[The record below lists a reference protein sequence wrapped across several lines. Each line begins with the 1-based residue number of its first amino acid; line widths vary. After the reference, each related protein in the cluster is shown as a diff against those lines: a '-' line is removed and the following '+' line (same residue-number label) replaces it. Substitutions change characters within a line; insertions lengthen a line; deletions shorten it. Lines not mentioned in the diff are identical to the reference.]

1 MTCSA
6 YNVYQL
12 ELNHNCRLYPI
23 KVFHSSPHIA
33 AFTIAPIMRT
43 ITMSEASNK
52 STSCLLITL
61 VKVMHQGSLS
71 NQVDDKSED
80 VLNKDLENGIARGYI
95 HNVSPLR
102 NNSSYFDF
110 EVQTKYKTIRAV
122 CFSPKKRK
130 LFDIHSKNE
139 TPVELKKCRLETKY
153 NSEDLVLNDDVEIK
167 EFPEVDF
174 CKKDLPTN
182 FTISTLKSVS
192 VGQLVTIKAKVVA
205 KSPTQQVSSGQLS
218 LVEAQ
223 VIDYTGCIKVVLWEE
238 FQNNVEQERIFNN
251 VRLKKNS
258 SSNEIYLNT
267 AKGDKTTIT
276 PTEPFQVPLAIPISM
291 YDCHTPTRE
300 AEILAVEKLNSYFS
314 CFKCQRKVQT
324 SPDSSIAKCNNCNI
338 HQKIKACKQKWIAH
352 VLFSFGHENIVL
364 TLFDN
369 IFQLLIKDRKLSPQ
383 VTESQMTKILLT
395 ILNVKSPTT
404 RKRR

>member
-1 MTCSA
+1 
-6 YNVYQL
+6 
-12 ELNHNCRLYPI
+12 
-23 KVFHSSPHIA
+23 
-33 AFTIAPIMRT
+33 
-43 ITMSEASNK
+43 
-52 STSCLLITL
+52 
-61 VKVMHQGSLS
+61 MHQGSVSSQLH
-71 NQVDDKSED
+71 DKSEE
-80 VLNKDLENGIARGYI
+80 VSNQELENGIARGYI

-102 NNSSYFDF
+102 NNNSYFDF

-130 LFDIHSKNE
+130 LIDTHSKNE
-139 TPVELKKCRLETKY
+139 TPVELKKCCLETKY
-153 NSEDLVLNDDVEIK
+153 NSEDLVLNDYVQIK

-174 CKKDLPTN
+174 QKKQLPTN

-205 KSPTQQVSSGQLS
+205 KSPAQQITSYSGQLS

-238 FQNNVEQERIFNN
+238 FQNNVEQEKTYIFNTL
-251 VRLKKNS
+251 RLKKNC

-276 PTEPFQVPLAIPISM
+276 PTEPFQVPLAIPVSM
-291 YDCHTPTRE
+291 YESNTPTRE

-324 SPDSSIAKCNNCNI
+324 APHSSIVKCSNCNI
-338 HQKIKACKQKWIAH
+338 HQKTKACKQNGLLMFFS
-352 VLFSFGHENIVL
+352 VLEMK
-364 TLFDN
+364 TL
-369 IFQLLIKDRKLSPQ
+369 S
-383 VTESQMTKILLT
+383 
-395 ILNVKSPTT
+395 
-404 RKRR
+404 

>member
-1 MTCSA
+1 
-6 YNVYQL
+6 
-12 ELNHNCRLYPI
+12 
-23 KVFHSSPHIA
+23 
-33 AFTIAPIMRT
+33 
-43 ITMSEASNK
+43 
-52 STSCLLITL
+52 
-61 VKVMHQGSLS
+61 MHQGDLS
-71 NQVDDKSED
+71 NQVHDKSEE
-80 VLNKDLENGIARGYI
+80 VSNQELENGIARGYI

-102 NNSSYFDF
+102 NNNSYFDF

-130 LFDIHSKNE
+130 LIDTHSKNE
-139 TPVELKKCRLETKY
+139 TPVELKRCRFETKY
-153 NSEDLVLNDDVEIK
+153 NSEDLVLNDDVQIK

-174 CKKDLPTN
+174 QKKQLPTN

-205 KSPTQQVSSGQLS
+205 KSATQQVSSYMHSGQLS

-223 VIDYTGCIKVVLWEE
+223 VIDCTGCIKVVLWEE
-238 FQNNVEQERIFNN
+238 FQNNVELEKTYIFNN
-251 VRLKKNS
+251 LRLKKNS

-276 PTEPFQVPLAIPISM
+276 PTELFQVALAIPVSM
-291 YDCHTPTRE
+291 YDSNTPTRQ

-324 SPDSSIAKCNNCNI
+324 APHSSIVKCNNCNI
-338 HQKIKACKQKWIAH
+338 HQKTKACKQKWIAH
-352 VLFSFGHENIVL
+352 VLFSIDDENVVL

-369 IFQLLIKDRKLSPQ
+369 IFQLLIKDQKLSPQ
-383 VTESQMTKILLT
+383 VTESEMTEILLT
-395 ILNVKSPTT
+395 LPKVKVTYDA
-404 RKRR
+404 RKKIVQSISIN

>member
-110 EVQTKYKTIRAV
+110 EVQTKYKTIRTV

-192 VGQLVTIKAKVVA
+192 VAQLVTIKAKVVA

-238 FQNNVEQERIFNN
+238 FQNNVEQEKTYIFNN

-291 YDCHTPTRE
+291 YDCHTPTKE
-300 AEILAVEKLNSYFS
+300 AEILL
-314 CFKCQRKVQT
+314 
-324 SPDSSIAKCNNCNI
+324 
-338 HQKIKACKQKWIAH
+338 
-352 VLFSFGHENIVL
+352 
-364 TLFDN
+364 
-369 IFQLLIKDRKLSPQ
+369 
-383 VTESQMTKILLT
+383 
-395 ILNVKSPTT
+395 
-404 RKRR
+404 